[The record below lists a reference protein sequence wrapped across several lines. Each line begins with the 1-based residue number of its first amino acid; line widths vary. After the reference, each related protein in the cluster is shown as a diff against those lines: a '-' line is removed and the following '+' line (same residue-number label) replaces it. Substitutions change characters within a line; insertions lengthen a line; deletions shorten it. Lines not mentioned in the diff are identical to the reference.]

1 MKKLQL
7 PYKVHKIDATKHEQK
22 EPWYV
27 KINLN
32 GRLDVASTGQI
43 ELRFSAL
50 AGARR
55 AVIVDLSKVTFIAS
69 MGMRMLLIGAKTMA
83 SKGGKMVL
91 LAPVAEVAAVLKT
104 ARLDSLIP
112 IYDQRDAA
120 FAEIGV

>member
-1 MKKLQL
+1 MEMTTEELDKG
-7 PYKVHKIDATKHEQK
+7 VTKID
-22 EPWYV
+22 
-27 KINLN
+27 LN
-32 GRLDVASTGQI
+32 GRLDVVSTGQI
-43 ELRFSAL
+43 ELRFSAI

-55 AVIVDLSKVTFIAS
+55 AVIVDLSQVTFLAS

-120 FAEIGV
+120 FAAVAGVGV